1 LWVLTALSVIGLVV
15 LGAAIIA
22 VGDTIPMGIK
32 SAKETAITLVFIFMS
47 ELCDMN

>member
-1 LWVLTALSVIGLVV
+1 VIGLVV
-15 LGAAIIA
+15 LGAAFIA

-32 SAKETAITLVFIFMS
+32 SAKETAITLVFIFIL